1 MLPFLFSMKDYYSI
15 LGVDRNAAADDIKR
29 SYRRLA
35 SQHHPDKGGDTAR
48 FQEIEEAYRVLSD
61 PEKRAAYN
69 NPRPSA
75 GDFSFNSRPFDFDSI
90 FNMFG
95 AQFQHPQRQQRAAQ
109 ARMSLW
115 IQLSDVASG
124 GRRTVSV
131 GSTSGSQMIEIE
143 IPLGIDDGASVAY
156 PGLAP
161 GGIDLIVTF
170 RIHPN
175 PRWQR
180 NGFNLYTDH
189 KVNVWTLIAG
199 GDITVRDILNR
210 ELSVH
215 IPPMTQ
221 PGQILRC
228 RGRGLP
234 DRGNNPGDMMIKLQA
249 EIPNHIPLDLLEL
262 IRQQN
267 SC

>member
-1 MLPFLFSMKDYYSI
+1 MLPVFICMKDYYST
-15 LGVDRNAAADDIKR
+15 LSVERSATPEEIKR
-29 SYRRLA
+29 AYRRLA
-35 SQHHPDKGGDTAR
+35 SQHHPDKGGDTGK
-48 FQEIEEAYRVLSD
+48 FQEIEEAYRTLSD
-61 PEKRAAYN
+61 AEKRAAYD
-69 NPRPSA
+69 NPRSNF
-75 GDFSFNSRPFDFDSI
+75 GGFQFQEQPFDFNTI

-95 AQFQHPQRQQRAAQ
+95 TQFQHPHRPHRPAQ

-124 GRRTVSV
+124 GKRTVSV
-131 GSTSGSQMIEIE
+131 GTAAGSQMIEIE
-143 IPLGIDDGASVAY
+143 VPLGVEDGASVMY

-161 GGIDLIVTF
+161 GGIDLVVTF

-175 PRWQR
+175 PKWQR
-180 NGFNLYTDH
+180 QGFNLITDQ
-189 KVNVWTLIAG
+189 KISVWTLITG
-199 GDITVRDILNR
+199 GDIVVKDILNR

-215 IPPMTQ
+215 VPAMTQ
-221 PGQILRC
+221 PGQVLRC

-234 DRGNNPGDMMIKLQA
+234 DRGNTPGDMMIRLQA
-249 EIPNHIPLDLLEL
+249 ELPQNIPSDLLAL

>member
-1 MLPFLFSMKDYYSI
+1 MKDYYSI
-15 LGVDRNAAADDIKR
+15 LGVPRTAAADEIKR
-29 SYRRLA
+29 AYRKLA
-35 SQHHPDKGGDTAR
+35 SQHHPDKGGNTAR

-61 PEKRAAYN
+61 PQQRAAFD
-69 NPRPSA
+69 NPQPQ
-75 GDFSFNSRPFDFDSI
+75 GFPGGFNFHSQPFDFNNI

-95 AQFQHPQRQQRAAQ
+95 TQFHPQQGRPRAAQ

-124 GRRTVSV
+124 GARTVSV
-131 GSTSGSQMIEIE
+131 GTQNGSQMIEIE
-143 IPLGIDDGASVAY
+143 IPLGIEDGGTVVY

-161 GGIDLIVTF
+161 GGVDLAVTF

-180 NGFNLYTDH
+180 DGFNLYTDH
-189 KVNVWTLIAG
+189 RVSIWTLITG

-210 ELSVH
+210 ELEVH
-215 IPPMTQ
+215 VPAMTQ

-234 DRGNNPGDMMIKLQA
+234 DRANNPGDMMIRLQA
-249 EIPNHIPLDLLEL
+249 EIPRNISTDLLQQ
-262 IRQQN
+262 IRQE
-267 SC
+267 SGC